1 MSPLAARY
9 RYREPTATEPLG
21 LLILP
26 EKLEAF
32 ELAEHAR
39 ELLSIPRV
47 LALEPGRLPTPRFL
61 RESAP
66 ARAAKRLKF
75 PGTPRLFVLYHP
87 RQYPL
92 ARALSARH
100 AESELWYIRP
110 DPRTLAEQDERPDE
124 LADLDRLAYERA
136 TPARVIS
143 QDSEPGELREPLR
156 LRLRELE
163 VISPHPFI
171 PGARIGR
178 N

>member
-1 MSPLAARY
+1 MSPLNP
-9 RYREPTATEPLG
+9 RYREPTSSEPLAV
-21 LLILP
+21 LLLP
-26 EKLEAF
+26 QKLEEF

-39 ELLSIPRV
+39 DLLSIPRV
-47 LALEPGRLPTPRFL
+47 LALEPGRFPTPRFL

-66 ARAAKRLKF
+66 LRAAKRLKF
-75 PGTPRLFVLYHP
+75 PGKPRVLVLYHP

-92 ARALSARH
+92 ARALAARH
-100 AESELWYIRP
+100 EGSELWYIRP
-110 DPRTLAEQDERPDE
+110 DPEIVGEQDERPDE

-143 QDSEPGELREPLR
+143 QDAEPGELREPLR

-163 VISPHPFI
+163 VISPHPFV
-171 PGARIGR
+171 PGARIRR